1 MAPAVGPLLVASA
14 MAMAKLMLVSV
25 VGVLGARYPRDRPVL
40 GKAELQTLSRF
51 AELVLWPAMALW
63 SIGSGVE
70 FGSGAEFGVLCGAC
84 AFHCLL
90 SLGLGRLG
98 VRVLRVPPALRN
110 GFLCAAAFNNS
121 AALPMVIFDT
131 LCDLPL
137 FAGVE
142 RCLARSYGYIM
153 LYTVLWSFL
162 WFLLGDP
169 LCRDAPANEGREG
182 AGSEAQE
189 AAPAPASVELVVR
202 KPVTNADA
210 VDAGAGAGAE
220 AAAAAAAAAG
230 APPQAAAA
238 AGTGLHHGAALG
250 LLRTMW
256 GVAARLPMLF
266 TWLGMAISV
275 AGPRV
280 QRAFFVDAAG
290 GGGGGAAGAGATAA
304 VAATTETE
312 RVLQKVLQPLGSTAK
327 LIAQP
332 ATAVFTLILAAS
344 LLPSTALMAKLSA
357 VGGGSWRRGVAKL
370 VPLKTSVGLSAVRL
384 VLVPVVSSLV
394 AYPLLRAGSLGS
406 DPLLVMVILLE
417 SAAPSAQ
424 MAIVFLSK
432 YGKHDSATKL
442 ALSYLLMY
450 PASMLTFTAATTIFL
465 GWTKEFLTW

>member
-1 MAPAVGPLLVASA
+1 
-14 MAMAKLMLVSV
+14 
-25 VGVLGARYPRDRPVL
+25 
-40 GKAELQTLSRF
+40 
-51 AELVLWPAMALW
+51 
-63 SIGSGVE
+63 
-70 FGSGAEFGVLCGAC
+70 
-84 AFHCLL
+84 
-90 SLGLGRLG
+90 
-98 VRVLRVPPALRN
+98 
-110 GFLCAAAFNNS
+110 
-121 AALPMVIFDT
+121 MVIFDT

-169 LCRDAPANEGREG
+169 LCRDAPANEQG
-182 AGSEAQE
+182 AGSEEEQE

-202 KPVTNADA
+202 KPVANAGA
-210 VDAGAGAGAE
+210 VDAGAGAGAG

-238 AGTGLHHGAALG
+238 AAGTGQHHGAALG
-250 LLRTMW
+250 LLRTMR

-344 LLPSTALMAKLSA
+344 LLPSAALMAKLSA
-357 VGGGSWRRGVAKL
+357 VGGGSWRRGVAQL
-370 VPLKTSVGLSAVRL
+370 VPLKMSVGLSAVRL